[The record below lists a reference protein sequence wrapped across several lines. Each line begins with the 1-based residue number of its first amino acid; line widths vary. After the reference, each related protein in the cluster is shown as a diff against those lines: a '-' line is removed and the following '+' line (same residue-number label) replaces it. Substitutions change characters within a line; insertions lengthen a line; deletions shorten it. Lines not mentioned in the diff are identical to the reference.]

1 MIDENRMK
9 KHQLNYY
16 FLRLFFSINLGFS
29 LKKVKEEMKM
39 NKKAVMLGLVG
50 MGLGMAPTA
59 ATAAEANPTASM
71 TSQATLTIE
80 QGILSLDQV
89 TNFNFGTSSIQEIAT
104 DEQVIQTTS
113 NEVTSIT
120 DYRGPNQAG
129 WQLTAQLS
137 KMTNASDNELANAKV
152 TLNGTTASGDAA
164 LVSGTELMVGAT
176 DPTLIASA
184 NGTTGLATNDFNFS
198 NASLTVPKQNVNSG
212 TYSGTITWTLSN
224 TYQAE

>member
-9 KHQLNYY
+9 KRQLIYY
-16 FLRLFFSINLGFS
+16 FSRLFFSINLGFS

-59 ATAAEANPTASM
+59 AAAAEANPTASM

-184 NGTTGLATNDFNFS
+184 TGTTGLATNDFNFS

-212 TYSGTITWTLSN
+212 TYSGTITWTLAN

>member
-1 MIDENRMK
+1 MK

-59 ATAAEANPTASM
+59 AAAAEANPTASM

-176 DPTLIASA
+176 EPTLIASA

-198 NASLTVPKQNVNSG
+198 NASLTVPKQNVNSD
-212 TYSGTITWTLSN
+212 TYSGTITWTLAN

>member
-59 ATAAEANPTASM
+59 AAAAEANPTASM

-176 DPTLIASA
+176 EPTLIASA

-198 NASLTVPKQNVNSG
+198 NASLTVPKQNVNSS
-212 TYSGTITWTLSN
+212 TYSGTITWTLAN

>member
-1 MIDENRMK
+1 MK

-59 ATAAEANPTASM
+59 AAAAEANPTASM

-164 LVSGTELMVGAT
+164 LVAGTELMVGAT

-212 TYSGTITWTLSN
+212 TYSGTITWTLTN

>member
-59 ATAAEANPTASM
+59 AAAAEANPTASM

-176 DPTLIASA
+176 EPTLIASA

-212 TYSGTITWTLSN
+212 SYSGTITWTLAN

>member
-59 ATAAEANPTASM
+59 AAAAEANPTASM

-104 DEQVIQTTS
+104 DEQVIQATS

-176 DPTLIASA
+176 EPTLIASA
-184 NGTTGLATNDFNFS
+184 NGTTGLATNDFDFS

-212 TYSGTITWTLSN
+212 TYSGTITWTLAN

>member
-59 ATAAEANPTASM
+59 AAAAEANPTASM

-89 TNFNFGTSSIQEIAT
+89 TNFNFGTSSIQEIAI

-164 LVSGTELMVGAT
+164 LVAGTELMVGAT

-212 TYSGTITWTLSN
+212 TYSGTITWTLAN

>member
-59 ATAAEANPTASM
+59 AAAAEANPTASM

-89 TNFNFGTSSIQEIAT
+89 TNFNFGTSSIQDIAT

-113 NEVTSIT
+113 DEVTSIT

-152 TLNGTTASGDAA
+152 TLNGSTASGDAT

-176 DPTLIASA
+176 EPTLIASA

>member
-59 ATAAEANPTASM
+59 AAAAEANPTASM

-89 TNFNFGTSSIQEIAT
+89 TNFDFGTTSVKDIAT
-104 DEQVIQTTS
+104 GDQVLSTAA
-113 NEVTSIT
+113 NEATSIT
-120 DYRGPNQAG
+120 HYRGPNQAG

-137 KMTNASDNELANAKV
+137 KMTNAANNELVNAKV
-152 TLNGTTASGDAA
+152 TLNGSIDSGDAS

-184 NGTTGLATNDFNFS
+184 NGTTGLATNDFDFTS
-198 NASLTVPKQNVNSG
+198 ATLTIPKQNVNSG
-212 TYSGTITWTLSN
+212 AYSGTITWTLSN

>member
-16 FLRLFFSINLGFS
+16 FFKAVFSINLGFS

-39 NKKAVMLGLVG
+39 NKKAVVLGLVG

-59 ATAAEANPTASM
+59 AAAAEANPTASM
-71 TSQATLTIE
+71 TSQTTLTIE

-113 NEVTSIT
+113 NELTSIT

-164 LVSGTELMVGAT
+164 LVAGTELMVGAT

-184 NGTTGLATNDFNFS
+184 NGTTGLATNDFNFT

>member
-16 FLRLFFSINLGFS
+16 FLKLFFSINLGFS

-50 MGLGMAPTA
+50 MGLGMAPTEA
-59 ATAAEANPTASM
+59 AAAEANPTASM

-137 KMTNASDNELANAKV
+137 KMTNANDNELANAKV

-184 NGTTGLATNDFNFS
+184 DGTTGLATNDFNFS

-212 TYSGTITWTLSN
+212 TYSGTITWTLAN

>member
-59 ATAAEANPTASM
+59 AAAAEANPTASM

-152 TLNGTTASGDAA
+152 TLNGTTASGNAA

-176 DPTLIASA
+176 DPTLLASA

-212 TYSGTITWTLSN
+212 TYSGTITWTLAN

>member
-59 ATAAEANPTASM
+59 AAAAEANPTASM

-164 LVSGTELMVGAT
+164 LVAGTELMVGAT
-176 DPTLIASA
+176 DPSA

-212 TYSGTITWTLSN
+212 TYSGTITWTLAN